1 MQPDEVVDRRKK
13 TVSWVPRILIVDDD
27 KMVCNSLKEFL
38 SDHYSD
44 ITLAFGG
51 ADAVRILA
59 KESFDLIL
67 LDLIMPDMSGGEVM
81 DFISSEKLD
90 VGVIVIT
97 GHASTES
104 AVAALRKGAHDY
116 LQKPFH
122 LEDLLSTV
130 GNALRIRRLEDERRR
145 FENELQLAHVELE
158 RRVQERTAELASA
171 NERLRL
177 EIEMR
182 TQAEKALRKA
192 HEELEVRVEERTLE
206 LAATN
211 QELQNEIAERKRME
225 EALRTSSEKLKLF
238 AYSVVHD
245 LKSPAVGIYGLTK
258 LIYQRYRDV
267 LDEDGQRI
275 CEQILKAAEHVAAL
289 IDKINVYIAT
299 KEGHLNIE
307 RLSPKEILQ
316 LVREEFSGRLSLRG
330 VKWTEPAAMP
340 EIRADRLSMVRA
352 YRNLVENALKHG
364 GDHLSELA
372 MGCEESQECHVLSVS
387 DNGVGMKE
395 GDLERFF
402 SPFSRDGASHLVEG
416 AGLGLAIIREI
427 AERHGGKVWA
437 QPLRNRGIKFSLS
450 ISKRL

>member
-1 MQPDEVVDRRKK
+1 M
-13 TVSWVPRILIVDDD
+13 SWVPRILIVDDD
-27 KMVCNSLKEFL
+27 EIVCNSLKEFL
-38 SDHYSD
+38 SDHYPD

-59 KESFDLIL
+59 KENFDLIL
-67 LDLIMPDMSGGEVM
+67 LDLLMPDMSGGEVM
-81 DFISSEKLD
+81 DFIKREELD
-90 VGVIVIT
+90 VGIIVIT
-97 GHASTES
+97 GHSSTES

-116 LQKPFH
+116 LQKPFN

-130 GNALRIRRLEDERRR
+130 GNALRVRRLENERRR
-145 FENELQLAHVELE
+145 FEKELQLAHAELE
-158 RRVQERTAELASA
+158 RRVHERTAELAST

-192 HEELEVRVEERTLE
+192 HEKLEVRVEERTVE
-206 LAATN
+206 LGATN
-211 QELQNEIAERKRME
+211 KELQNEIAERKRME

-238 AYSVVHD
+238 AYSVIHD
-245 LKSPAVGIYGLTK
+245 LKSPAVGIYGLSK
-258 LIYQRYRDV
+258 LIYQRYRDA

-289 IDKINVYIAT
+289 VDKINVYIAT

-316 LVREEFSGRLSLRG
+316 LVREEFSDRLSLRA
-330 VKWTEPAAMP
+330 VKWTEPATMP

-364 GDHLSELA
+364 GDHLSAIA
-372 MGCEESQECHVLSVS
+372 MGYEESQEFNVLSVS
-387 DNGVGMKE
+387 DNGVGMKG

-402 SPFSRDGASHLVEG
+402 SPYSRDGASHLVEG

-437 QPLRNRGIKFSLS
+437 EPLPERGITFRLSLAKS
-450 ISKRL
+450 L

>member
-171 NERLRL
+171 NER
-177 EIEMR
+177 
-182 TQAEKALRKA
+182 
-192 HEELEVRVEERTLE
+192 
-206 LAATN
+206 
-211 QELQNEIAERKRME
+211 
-225 EALRTSSEKLKLF
+225 
-238 AYSVVHD
+238 
-245 LKSPAVGIYGLTK
+245 
-258 LIYQRYRDV
+258 
-267 LDEDGQRI
+267 
-275 CEQILKAAEHVAAL
+275 
-289 IDKINVYIAT
+289 
-299 KEGHLNIE
+299 
-307 RLSPKEILQ
+307 
-316 LVREEFSGRLSLRG
+316 
-330 VKWTEPAAMP
+330 PAA
-340 EIRADRLSMVRA
+340 RDRNADA
-352 YRNLVENALKHG
+352 G
-364 GDHLSELA
+364 G
-372 MGCEESQECHVLSVS
+372 ESST
-387 DNGVGMKE
+387 E
-395 GDLERFF
+395 G
-402 SPFSRDGASHLVEG
+402 S
-416 AGLGLAIIREI
+416 
-427 AERHGGKVWA
+427 
-437 QPLRNRGIKFSLS
+437 
-450 ISKRL
+450 